1 MDIFSVSK
9 NEKSNNKF
17 KLLVCV
23 NLRNVELMFCEGRMA
38 LLSNFFNCNWI
49 TTWFNF
55 NKWQSQTN
63 DLSEKK
69 LVMD

>member
-1 MDIFSVSK
+1 MDIFSISK

-23 NLRNVELMFCEGRMA
+23 NLRNVGLMFCEGRMA

-49 TTWFNF
+49 TVLHD
-55 NKWQSQTN
+55 SILIN
-63 DLSEKK
+63 DNRK
-69 LVMD
+69 LMI

>member
-38 LLSNFFNCNWI
+38 LLSNFFNCIWI
-49 TTWFNF
+49 TVLHD
-55 NKWQSQTN
+55 SILIN
-63 DLSEKK
+63 DNRK
-69 LVMD
+69 LMI